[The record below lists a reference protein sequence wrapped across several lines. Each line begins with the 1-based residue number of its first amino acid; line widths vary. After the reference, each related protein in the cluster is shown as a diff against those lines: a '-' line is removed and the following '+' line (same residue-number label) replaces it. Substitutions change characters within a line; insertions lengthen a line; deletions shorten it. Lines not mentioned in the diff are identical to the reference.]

1 MTESTTAAPAT
12 IQAKDRI
19 IIALDVDRADEA
31 RRIVRETNHVAG
43 GFKVGLQLFAAA
55 GPEFVRELC
64 DSGLRVFLDLK
75 FHDIPNTVAKA
86 AIEAARLGVW
96 MFNVHALGG
105 NEMMRQAVYEV
116 GEFCERE
123 SIRRPKVIAVTI
135 LTSSSDD
142 ALNEIGIEG
151 SVDAEVVRLALNTRS
166 SRLDGVVASAL
177 EAELIRNEC
186 GAGFTIVTPGVR
198 PKNASNFDQ
207 KRVMTPSDAIRA
219 GADYLVVG
227 RPITS
232 AENMAAAA
240 DEILKEISST
250 INE

>member
-1 MTESTTAAPAT
+1 MTDSTTAAPAT
-12 IQAKDRI
+12 IQARDRI
-19 IIALDVDRADEA
+19 IVALDVERADDA
-31 RRIVRETNHVAG
+31 RRIVSETRPFAG
-43 GFKVGLQLFAAA
+43 GFKIGLQLFTSA
-55 GPEFVRELC
+55 GPEFVREMC
-64 DSGLRVFLDLK
+64 DSGQRVFLDLK

-86 AIEAARLGVW
+86 GIEAARLGVW

-105 NEMMRQAVYEV
+105 NEMMRQAVYEM

-123 SIRRPKVIAVTI
+123 SVRRPKIIAVTI

-142 ALNEIGIEG
+142 ALRDIGIEA
-151 SVDAEVVRLALNTRS
+151 SVEAQVLRLARLARKS
-166 SRLDGVVASAL
+166 GLDGVVASAA
-177 EAELIRNEC
+177 EAGSIRSDC
-186 GAGFTIVTPGVR
+186 GVDFAIVTPGVR

-227 RPITS
+227 RPITAS
-232 AENMAAAA
+232 QNMAAAA
-240 DEILKEISST
+240 DGILKEISST